1 MKKLNILLSGLALCG
16 MALTSC
22 DNDPVLPPVSFP
34 EGGSL
39 ETVGTGTEESPLAVW
54 QVLLGKDAGTDEEGI
69 AQTLGWAEG
78 YIVGYCDTGVAS
90 VLSADNAVFSA
101 KGAVASNVLLAN
113 TPDET
118 NWENCIGLRLARDTP
133 EMEAARNALNLS
145 DNPRNLGK
153 KVKVFGTL
161 GSKYVGVYGV
171 RDVSAYVWVES
182 DQPSE
187 PVGPT
192 IFNKVSSVQSGLKYA
207 LVADGKYMATL
218 LGGSGGYIKVA
229 EVDAG
234 DSFEGSADDAYTFTA
249 EGSHWIITDSM
260 DRYLYLSGTYNGFN
274 VSDALPTEGYLW
286 DVTIDAD
293 GKATITNV
301 DKGKTIEYNTQY
313 GSYGCYPDLRGALPV
328 LYVLTSN
335 N

>member
-118 NWENCIGLRLARDTP
+118 NWENCIPVQLAYGTSGRDLSLQNHPNYLGRQVTLYGTSGAKYLSVYGLR
-133 EMEAARNALNLS
+133 NC
-145 DNPRNLGK
+145 
-153 KVKVFGTL
+153 
-161 GSKYVGVYGV
+161 
-171 RDVSAYVWVES
+171 SAYNWGDQGIYIAPPAVFTKTTEMSDGAQYIMVADNKYIAQNLAQNYTYGYLYCTETSGGEFVES
-182 DQPSE
+182 DMKN
-187 PVGPT
+187 T
-192 IFNKVSSVQSGLKYA
+192 
-207 LVADGKYMATL
+207 
-218 LGGSGGYIKVA
+218 
-229 EVDAG
+229 
-234 DSFEGSADDAYTFTA
+234 YTFTRSG
-249 EGSHWIITDSM
+249 ENWIITDSYG
-260 DRYLYLSGTYNGFN
+260 RYLYQNDSAQNFQVGEEMPSSN
-274 VSDALPTEGYLW
+274 YLW
-286 DVTIDAD
+286 SVEFNED
-293 GKATITNV
+293 GTARITNV
-301 DKGKTIEYNTQY
+301 SRGTWIQY
-313 GSYGCYPDLRGALPV
+313 DSNYASYGCYNSVRGSMPV
-328 LYVLTSN
+328 LYVLKDTEE
-335 N
+335 